1 VFASTVRLVSP
12 LTLPNLAEYRCP
24 VQVFD
29 YAFEVAAPVEAV
41 AAFHHDTRA
50 LRRLTPAYVQLH
62 RVDPLAD
69 GSISEFTV
77 WFGPIPIRWRA
88 LHREV
93 GPNGFTD
100 TQDAGPLDSWT
111 HTHRFESSGA
121 GSTRVTEHISY
132 EYRPGWRGLP
142 GRLFFGSP
150 ALRALFSYRAWRTRR
165 GVNGRS

>member
-1 VFASTVRLVSP
+1 MPIFHY
-12 LTLPNLAEYRCP
+12 E
-24 VQVFD
+24 
-29 YAFEVAAPVEAV
+29 FEVAAPVEAV

-88 LHREV
+88 LHRDV

-100 TQDAGPLDSWT
+100 IQDAGPLDSWT

-121 GSTRVTEHISY
+121 GSTRVTEHIELRIPAGVARIAGSSLLWLAGAAG
-132 EYRPGWRGLP
+132 PVFLP
-142 GRLFFGSP
+142 GLADPARRQRAIVTISISKVSVSP
-150 ALRALFSYRAWRTRR
+150 ASR
-165 GVNGRS
+165 